1 MKCQVCGIEMRLTE
15 RKDGAAVWVCR
26 NPKCPQSA
34 KKPIPQSAD
43 ADSSP
48 SQEEPMKKED
58 THGTD

>member
-1 MKCQVCGIEMRLTE
+1 MKCEKCGIEMRIDRVE
-15 RKDGAAVWVCR
+15 DGEPVWVCR
-26 NPKCPQSA
+26 NPKCTQGA